1 MLGSSTSREQL
12 TKMEARGRIQ
22 KNNPKSQH
30 ARKLDKML
38 RHSVRD
44 RREDVY
50 ILGVSDGREV
60 WLKIGE
66 KKAKE
71 SCRLSLGE

>member
-1 MLGSSTSREQL
+1 
-12 TKMEARGRIQ
+12 MEARGRIQ
-22 KNNPKSQH
+22 KNNPNNPKSQH